1 MQNGIPVR
9 PIDPEAVKAAS
20 LEVAALPDERRMKE
34 LLEALCDP
42 TRVKIVQALRASSL
56 AAGDIAHLIG
66 RTRPAT
72 SQHLKVLR
80 EKGVVVAERRG
91 NMVRYALGAS
101 MNAQVIESCVSAL
114 DDVRA

>member
-1 MQNGIPVR
+1 MQNGIPAR

-20 LEVAALPDERRMKE
+20 LEVAALPDERRMKD

-42 TRVKIVQALRASSL
+42 TRVKIVQALRASPL

-80 EKGVVVAERRG
+80 EKGIVVAERQG
-91 NMVRYALGAS
+91 NTVRYALGDG
-101 MNAQVIESCVSAL
+101 MNAQVIESCVQAMDSLPA
-114 DDVRA
+114 